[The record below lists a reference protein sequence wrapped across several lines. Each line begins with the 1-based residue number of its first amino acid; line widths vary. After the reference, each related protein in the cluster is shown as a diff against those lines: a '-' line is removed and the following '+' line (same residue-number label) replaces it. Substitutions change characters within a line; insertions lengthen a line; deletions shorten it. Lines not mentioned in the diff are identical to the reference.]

1 MDDQQMTCKN
11 LPNLVSS
18 FIDTF
23 IDYTVAGIFLP
34 GSPSPP
40 FTQTFYPPP
49 DRLVA
54 VGDLHGDLVKSK
66 QALRLAGLI
75 DSNDTWSGGSTTLVQ
90 VGDVLDRGGQELKI
104 LYFLEKLKRQAVKSG
119 GNVITM
125 NGNHEIMNMDG
136 DFCCT
141 FPSGLDEFRRWAHWF
156 CVGNDMKRLC
166 DGLEKP
172 KDIYD
177 GIPLS
182 FEGVKQEY
190 VEGFRARIAALR
202 PQGPIATRFLSK
214 NVTVLVVGESVF
226 VHGGIL
232 AEHVDYGLEKIN
244 NDVRDWILG
253 LKDKISSDLVR
264 SSSSLLWLRK
274 FSNTTAEECDCS
286 LLEHALATIPGAR
299 RLIMGHSIQKG
310 GINGVCDG
318 KAIRIDVGMSKGCI
332 NGLPEVLEINGKS
345 GLRILT
351 PKPMYDSNRRDFIPE
366 QHRPQEVHVAA

>member
-1 MDDQQMTCKN
+1 M
-11 LPNLVSS
+11 
-18 FIDTF
+18 
-23 IDYTVAGIFLP
+23 A

-75 DSNDTWSGGSTTLVQ
+75 DSGDTWSGGSTTLVQ

-104 LYFLEKLKRQAVKSG
+104 LYFFEKLKRQAVKSG

-125 NGNHEIMNMDG
+125 NGNLEIMNMDG
-136 DFCCT
+136 NFWCT
-141 FPSGLDEFRRWAHWF
+141 FPSGLDELRLWAHWF
-156 CVGNDMKRLC
+156 CLGNDMKRLC
-166 DGLEKP
+166 HGLEKP

-232 AEHVDYGLEKIN
+232 AEHVAYGLEKIN

-253 LKDKISSDLVR
+253 QKDKISLDLVR
-264 SSSSLLWLRK
+264 SRSSLVWLRK
-274 FSNTTAEECDCS
+274 FSNTAAEECDCS
-286 LLEHALATIPGAR
+286 MLEHALATIPGAR
-299 RLIMGHSIQKG
+299 RLIMGHSIQEG

-332 NGLPEVLEINGKS
+332 NGLPEVLEITGTSN
-345 GLRILT
+345 LRILT
-351 PKPMYDSNRRDFIPE
+351 SNSIYDSNRRDFIPE
-366 QHRPQEVHVAA
+366 QHRPQEVQVEA